1 MKVLAIIPAR
11 GGSKG
16 LPRKNI
22 VNLAGKPLIAY
33 SIEAALNSKY
43 ITKTV
48 VSSEDDEI
56 LDVAKSFGA
65 QTLKRDETLAQDDVK
80 TEPVLLDVLEKLDES
95 FDYMILLQATSPLRT
110 AQHIDEAMK
119 QMLEQKAEALISVY
133 EPSHSALKAFMVD
146 ENSCLKGIVNDEY
159 PFSPRQLLPKTYYP
173 NGAIY
178 IIDTKEFM
186 KNKSLFIKEKTA
198 FYLMDEC
205 LSLDIDTQK
214 DLEVVEMHL
223 KSKEKRN
230 DSEF

>member
-33 SIEAALNSKY
+33 SIEASLNSKY

-65 QTLKRDETLAQDDVK
+65 QTLKREEALAQDDVK

-119 QMLEQKAEALISVY
+119 QMLEQKADALISVY

-146 ENSCLKGIVNDEY
+146 GNSCLKGIVNDEY

-178 IIDTKEFM
+178 IINTKEFM
-186 KNKSLFIKEKTA
+186 KNQSLFIKEKTA
-198 FYLMDEC
+198 FYLMDES